1 MVGLPRVVTE
11 VNKPPLMSV
20 TPSLKRWHL
29 TEEIPVRMPI
39 LDRWLERAAQDRP
52 LAGVTGLMIQHQ
64 LGNQVPQTRALIEL
78 GMAPQDIYWIDIPY
92 TSTPAV
98 RAALLSL
105 GIPSENMLVSTFHL
119 MDKYG
124 PFQRLRV
131 QRFIRDRLDARPERL
146 LVLDDGAYM
155 LEAIA
160 GMKRQFP
167 NLAIVEQT
175 TRGLI
180 KMDENAALDFRS
192 RNVPIVNVARSVPK
206 TTLEPP
212 FIGVA
217 VCEALRRRV
226 GDSLHVG
233 PADRCLIL
241 GYGAIGKQVAAFVST
256 LGFSSDRVHVFDAIH
271 DRMAAAA
278 VDGFILWDKKE
289 RHLRFKLVIGC
300 SGRAS
305 FTVGDYVL
313 LEDGAFLASATSGT
327 VELSREEFIEMA
339 DANPD
344 DDIWIERDG
353 LEESAVHSNL
363 RFHFVDR
370 EATFVNGG
378 FPVNFDGRVN
388 CVPAHY
394 IQPTPTMMCAA
405 AIQAVQTTQKGL
417 VELDEG
423 FSRWL
428 DGEFRLELAEE
439 ASILPV

>member
-1 MVGLPRVVTE
+1 
-11 VNKPPLMSV
+11 MSV
-20 TPSLKRWHL
+20 TLTPKRWHL
-29 TEEIPVRMPI
+29 TEEIPRRMPI
-39 LDRWLERAAQDRP
+39 LERWLEGAAQDRP
-52 LAGVTGLMIQHQ
+52 LAGVTALMIQHQ
-64 LGNQVPQTRALIEL
+64 LGNHVPQTQALIAL
-78 GMAPQDIYWIDIPY
+78 GIAPRDLYWIDIPY

-98 RAALLSL
+98 RHALRGL
-105 GIPSENMLVSTFHL
+105 GIPAENMMVSNFRL
-119 MDKYG
+119 LDKYA

-131 QRFIRDRLDARPERL
+131 QRFLRERFADPPERM

-155 LEAIA
+155 LEAMA
-160 GMKRQFP
+160 GLQHRLPKV
-167 NLAIVEQT
+167 AIVEQT

-180 KMDENAALDFRS
+180 KMDENAALEFCS
-192 RNVPIVNVARSVPK
+192 REVPIVNVARSEPK

-217 VCEALRRRV
+217 VCDALRRRI
-226 GDSLHVG
+226 GAPLHVG
-233 PADRCLIL
+233 PRDRCLIL
-241 GYGAIGKQVAAFVST
+241 GYGAIGQQVAAFVTS
-256 LGFSSDRVHVFDAIH
+256 LQGFSHDRVHVFDEKS
-271 DRMAAAA
+271 DRMAKA
-278 VDGFILWDKKE
+278 VADGFAIWEKRD

-327 VELSREEFIEMA
+327 VELSREDFIELA

-344 DDIWIERDG
+344 DDIWIEREG
-353 LEESAVHSNL
+353 LDESRVHSDL

-370 EATFVNGG
+370 GATFVNGG
-378 FPVNFDGRVN
+378 FPVNFDGRIN

-405 AIQAVQTTQKGL
+405 AVQAVRSTQKGL
-417 VELDEG
+417 LALDPG

-428 DGEFRLELAEE
+428 DAEFRLELADE
-439 ASILPV
+439 ASLLPQP